1 MKRLDG
7 SNQARGEVQLN
18 RKVFRE
24 RTHPGSHT
32 SFLAAP
38 ELRCNAKS
46 ADFLTRTVAMPVKYT
61 PGRTNFGLL
70 PEPEGGAAPFIVSA
84 TINASIVVLLLVVSM
99 TVKHVIDVHKYEFT
113 EFDRSPH
120 PSPSSKSQG
129 ASAARAAAS
138 AAAAE
143 VANGSSED

>member
-1 MKRLDG
+1 
-7 SNQARGEVQLN
+7 
-18 RKVFRE
+18 
-24 RTHPGSHT
+24 
-32 SFLAAP
+32 
-38 ELRCNAKS
+38 
-46 ADFLTRTVAMPVKYT
+46 MPVKYT

-113 EFDRSPH
+113 ELIAP
-120 PSPSSKSQG
+120 PPLPLLQKSRC
-129 ASAARAAAS
+129 SAARAAAS